1 MSLYFTISVVI
12 LLFLLCAKAYAFSFY
27 GIRRIRCCELQ
38 MDWEKIEMNH
48 HLKQKLEKFVIEE
61 LTENFNAKINKRP
74 DE

>member
-1 MSLYFTISVVI
+1 
-12 LLFLLCAKAYAFSFY
+12 
-27 GIRRIRCCELQ
+27 

-61 LTENFNAKINKRP
+61 LNENFNAKINKRP